1 MRCWATAMSSEA
13 PVRLLLVDD
22 DEAITGGLAPLLTR
36 EGFAVDVAADGPSA
50 LDRLTAGVDIVVLD
64 VMMPGMDGRE
74 VLRRLRA
81 AGSAVPVVLLT
92 SVGEASERARALD
105 EGADDYLN
113 KPFDVGELISRVRAV
128 LRRARPGRPTL
139 ATAQTLTAGPL
150 IWDRVARR
158 AWLNG
163 REAVFT
169 PKALALLDYLMTHPD
184 ELVTRQRLLEVVW
197 GFDDLIGTRAV
208 DHRIAELRRVLGEDA
223 ANPRWIQTVP
233 GAGYR
238 FIADV
243 TDGR

>member
-1 MRCWATAMSSEA
+1 MSSDS
-13 PVRLLLVDD
+13 VHLLLVDD
-22 DEAITGGLAPLLTR
+22 DPGITSGLSPVLQR
-36 EGFAVDVAADGPSA
+36 EGFTVTVADDGPSA
-50 LDRLTAGVDIVVLD
+50 LAAVAAGGIDIVVLD
-64 VMMPGMDGRE
+64 VMMPGLDGRAT
-74 VLRRLRA
+74 LRRLRA
-81 AGSAVPVVLLT
+81 EGRTLPVLLLT
-92 SVGEASERARALD
+92 SVGEAAERARALD

-163 REAVFT
+163 REAVLT

-223 ANPRWIQTVP
+223 ANPRWIQTVS

>member
-1 MRCWATAMSSEA
+1 MSSDA
-13 PVRLLLVDD
+13 PIRLLLVDD

-36 EGFAVDVAADGPSA
+36 EGFVVDVAADGPAA
-50 LDRLTAGVDIVVLD
+50 LDRLTAGSIDIVVLD

-139 ATAQTLTAGPL
+139 ATAQTLSAGSL

-158 AWLNG
+158 AWLSG
-163 REAVFT
+163 RELVLT

-184 ELVTRQRLLEVVW
+184 EQRLLEVVW